1 MGLFRQKAERKRQ
14 STVGVNRKWRGN
26 SVVGKKLHDALPLL
40 KREVLDAEVEVR
52 FKRRKYKGK
61 QSTVTRRFRLVC
73 VFNSESGK
81 YLFNQHPGMYQ
92 VRRLRFFTVRDG
104 K

>member
-1 MGLFRQKAERKRQ
+1 MGLFRQQAERKRQ

-52 FKRRKYKGK
+52 FKRREYKG
-61 QSTVTRRFRLVC
+61 RARLPEDLGLYTSLIR
-73 VFNSESGK
+73 NRE
-81 YLFNQHPGMYQ
+81 NII
-92 VRRLRFFTVRDG
+92 
-104 K
+104 